1 MAIQLTESAANQV
14 KRALTKRA
22 GAVALRMGVKKVG
35 CSGLAY
41 TFDYADVI
49 GEDDRVFESF
59 DTRVVVNAQS
69 LPYLD
74 GSTVDFRR
82 EGFNEAF
89 KVDNPNVDSSCGCGE
104 SFNVKP
110 QAVSGSNA

>member
-1 MAIQLTESAANQV
+1 
-14 KRALTKRA
+14 
-22 GAVALRMGVKKVG
+22 
-35 CSGLAY
+35 
-41 TFDYADVI
+41 
-49 GEDDRVFESF
+49 
-59 DTRVVVNAQS
+59 VVNAQS